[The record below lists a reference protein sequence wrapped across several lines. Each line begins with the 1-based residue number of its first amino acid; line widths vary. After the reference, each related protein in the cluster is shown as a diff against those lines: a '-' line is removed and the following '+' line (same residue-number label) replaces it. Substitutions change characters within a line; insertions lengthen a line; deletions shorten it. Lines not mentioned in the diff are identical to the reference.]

1 MVASARLRL
10 GDGADRATNQRTPA
24 PGKPA
29 FAACD
34 NGSMIVESH
43 SPGRAVKL
51 LTVLALAA
59 AIVVV
64 LLATGWADDHAPA
77 GSKGRVPVT
86 YMPPADSR

>member
-1 MVASARLRL
+1 M
-10 GDGADRATNQRTPA
+10 T
-24 PGKPA
+24 
-29 FAACD
+29 
-34 NGSMIVESH
+34 VESH

-51 LTVLALAA
+51 LTLLALAA

>member
-1 MVASARLRL
+1 M
-10 GDGADRATNQRTPA
+10 T
-24 PGKPA
+24 
-29 FAACD
+29 
-34 NGSMIVESH
+34 VESR

-51 LTVLALAA
+51 LSLLALAA

-64 LLATGWADDHAPA
+64 MLATGWADDKAPA